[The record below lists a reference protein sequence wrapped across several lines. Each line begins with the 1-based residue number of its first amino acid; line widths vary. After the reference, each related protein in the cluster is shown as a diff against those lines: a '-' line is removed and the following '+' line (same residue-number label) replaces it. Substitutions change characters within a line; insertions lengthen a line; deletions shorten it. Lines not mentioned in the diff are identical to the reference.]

1 MFNRRHFLSYLSF
14 VPFLACNK
22 QVGSSNNENQTDHS
36 KATIILT
43 TWNNQKANLAA
54 NTALQNNPDP
64 LNAVEEGIR
73 VVEADPE
80 DHSVG
85 YGGLPDR
92 SGNVTL
98 DACIMDHKGNAGSV
112 TFVKNYKHPISIAR
126 KVMSETPHVIM
137 SGKGAEQFAEDQ
149 GFVKENLL
157 TAYAKEQWHS
167 WLKTSQYKPII
178 NIENHDTIGMLTKS
192 SDGKLAGGC
201 STSGLAYKMEGR
213 VGDSPIIGAG
223 LYLDPQVGSCV
234 ATGLGEEVLKKL
246 SSFLVVELM
255 KQGKSP
261 YEACKEAIIRITER
275 SDYTQFQVGLIALSN
290 NGQIGAF
297 SIQPGF
303 IYTQTING
311 QTSVNESDSYVE
323 KS

>member
-14 VPFLACNK
+14 IPFLACNEQSGYK
-22 QVGSSNNENQTDHS
+22 SKKEQPDHS
-36 KATIILT
+36 SASIILT
-43 TWNNQKANLAA
+43 TWNNQKANQAA
-54 NTALQNNPDP
+54 LTELNNNKNP
-64 LNAVEEGIR
+64 LNAVEQGIR
-73 VVEADPE
+73 VVEADPN

-98 DACIMDHKGNAGSV
+98 DACIMDQNGNAGSV
-112 TFVKNYKHPISIAR
+112 TFVKNFKHPISIAR
-126 KVMSETPHVIM
+126 QVMSETPHVIM
-137 SGKGAEQFAEDQ
+137 SGLGAEQFAEDQ
-149 GFVKENLL
+149 GFIKENLL
-157 TAYAKEQWHS
+157 TAHAKEQWQS
-167 WLKTSQYKPII
+167 WLKTSKYKPII
-178 NIENHDTIGMLTKS
+178 NIENHDTIGMLTKT

-234 ATGLGEEVLKKL
+234 ATGLGEEVLKNL

-290 NGQIGAF
+290 IGQIGAY

-311 QTSVNESDSYVE
+311 QTSVNESDSYV
-323 KS
+323 

>member
-14 VPFLACNK
+14 IPFLACGK
-22 QVGSSNNENQTDHS
+22 QSDNQSITDKSDDKDHS
-36 KATIILT
+36 IILT
-43 TWNNQKANLAA
+43 TWNNAKANQIAYEELKDSS
-54 NTALQNNPDP
+54 TL
-64 LNAVEEGIR
+64 LNAIEKGIR
-73 VVEADPE
+73 VVEADPN

-92 SGNVTL
+92 SGHVTL
-98 DACIMDHKGNAGSV
+98 DACIMDHEGNAGSV
-112 TFVKNYKHPISIAR
+112 CYVQNYKHPISIAR
-126 KVMSETPHVIM
+126 KVMTETPHVIM
-137 SGKGAEQFAEDQ
+137 SGKGAEQFAENQ
-149 GFVKENLL
+149 GFKKENLL
-157 TAYAKEQWHS
+157 TEYAKEKWET
-167 WLKTSQYKPII
+167 WLKTSKYQPII
-178 NIENHDTIGMLTKS
+178 NIENHDTIGMLARSK
-192 SDGKLAGGC
+192 DGQLSGGC

-223 LYLDPQVGSCV
+223 LFVDGQVGTCV
-234 ATGLGEEVLKKL
+234 ATGLGEEVLKNL

-255 KQGKSP
+255 RQGKSP
-261 YEACKEAIIRITER
+261 YEACKQAILRITEKT
-275 SDYTQFQVGLIALSN
+275 DYTQFQVGLIALSN
-290 NGQIGAF
+290 TGQIGAY